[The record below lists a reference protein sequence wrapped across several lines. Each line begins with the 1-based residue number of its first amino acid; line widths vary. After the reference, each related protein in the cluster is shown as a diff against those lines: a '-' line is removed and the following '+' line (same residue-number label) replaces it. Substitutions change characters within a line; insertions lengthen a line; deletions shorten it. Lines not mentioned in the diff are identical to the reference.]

1 MALTDSTMMLPL
13 GSPAPGFRLP
23 DTDGVLVDRDD
34 VMGEKGL
41 VVAFIC
47 NHCPYV
53 IHIQHRLAE
62 VAREYM
68 AEGIG
73 FVGISANDV
82 DHYPQDGPERMKA
95 EKARVGYPFPY
106 LYDES
111 QEVAKAYRAACTP
124 DLYVFA
130 ADREL
135 VYAGQFDGT
144 RPNSGT
150 PTGRDLRAALDAL
163 LEGRTIPAD
172 DQRPSAGCSIKWKP
186 GNAPKYYG

>member
-1 MALTDSTMMLPL
+1 MALTDSTMILPL
-13 GSPAPGFRLP
+13 GSPASGFRLP

-34 VMGEKGL
+34 VMGERGL

-47 NHCPYV
+47 NHCPFV

-68 AEGIG
+68 DKGIG
-73 FVGISANDV
+73 FVGISSNDV
-82 DHYPQDGPERMKA
+82 DDYPQDGPERMRE

-106 LYDES
+106 LYDET

-172 DQRPSAGCSIKWKP
+172 DQRPSAGCNIKWKP
-186 GNAPKYYG
+186 GNAPDYYG